1 MFGSFLL
8 VLKQFGCQRFV
19 SGIIPSEWPRSSDGE
34 ALHVAPDL
42 PSQHLRARPDDFPI
56 AKLEVVHVGRRVD
69 PPQRLV
75 EPKERALERN
85 LESLRQNYLEDI
97 SGFNVVFGL
106 SDSFAE
112 ILLAYIRLRLAD
124 LCRSRISA
132 WFLEARMIFW
142 GSNPRNVY
150 LVRRRGPSTD
160 SRMKHVLDLF
170 LMDAKTSIGCFL
182 VSRRR

>member
-42 PSQHLRARPDDFPI
+42 PSQHLRARPDDFPV

-112 ILLAYIRLRLAD
+112 ILLAYIRLRLAETN
-124 LCRSRISA
+124 LIAAGRISQQ
-132 WFLEARMIFW
+132 FLRFFDPVFLSVEVVCFAADMVE
-142 GSNPRNVY
+142 NDP
-150 LVRRRGPSTD
+150 
-160 SRMKHVLDLF
+160 VLEESEF
-170 LMDAKTSIGCFL
+170 YIGKPVAF
-182 VSRRR
+182 VS